1 MSEIKVMST
10 TYPETK
16 LQENEWMRMFKV
28 SSRIKEMYR
37 PTQRVEYISSQYDYT
52 NIKDII
58 KKLKL

>member
-16 LQENEWMRMFKV
+16 LHVNEWMSMFKV
-28 SSRIKEMYR
+28 SSRVKEMYR
-37 PTQRVEYISSQYDYT
+37 PTQRVESIRSQYDYT

>member
-1 MSEIKVMST
+1 MNQIKVMST
-10 TYPETK
+10 AYPDTK
-16 LQENEWMRMFKV
+16 LHVNEWMSMFKV

-37 PTQRVEYISSQYDYT
+37 PNQRVEYISSQYDYT

>member
-1 MSEIKVMST
+1 MNQIKVMST

-16 LQENEWMRMFKV
+16 LHVNEWMKEFKV
-28 SSRIKEMYR
+28 SSRIKEVYR
-37 PTQRVEYISSQYDYT
+37 PTQRVDSIRSQYDYT